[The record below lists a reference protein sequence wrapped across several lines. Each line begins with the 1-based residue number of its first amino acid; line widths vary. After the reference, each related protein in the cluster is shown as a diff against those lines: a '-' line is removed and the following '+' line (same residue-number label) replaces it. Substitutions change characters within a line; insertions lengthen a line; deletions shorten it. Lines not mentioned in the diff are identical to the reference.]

1 MVVPFNQT
9 AVGYRV
15 GRSTGLELVGRIT
28 HPKEQGVS
36 WAIARSLVVGNSVFT
51 VSPAGV
57 ASSSLTTLSPQGWAS
72 FPPPARVPGPVPL
85 PSRGP

>member
-1 MVVPFNQT
+1 MVVPFDER

-15 GRSTGLELVGRIT
+15 GRSNGLELVGRIA
-28 HPKEQGVS
+28 HPKEQGAS
-36 WAIARSLVVGNSVFT
+36 SAIARSLVVGNSVFT

-57 ASSSLTTLSPQGWAS
+57 ASSSLATLAPQGWAA

-85 PSRGP
+85 PSPSP